1 MAEELVGNRSF
12 TVSVEDDETIGA
24 MISLTLGV
32 PNYNFFSWKQFDPDA
47 VQGTPAVVFVDVHL
61 SGDENGLD
69 FIPDIGKHWPDAA
82 IIVITAD
89 EDENT
94 LAHALALGAH
104 DFVQK
109 PIRPLELMARVK
121 ARLDEVNRRPDLV
134 LRFGD
139 LTFDSRL
146 SLLKGPLGE
155 TYLAHKEKELLIELI
170 KSQGITLAKDVLK
183 RRLWGAIKVTDNAF
197 DRKVFEVRKAI
208 KQVSTHTS
216 LQTKYGIGMHLLYAG
231 AAIAHKGDTYVTS

>member
-1 MAEELVGNRSF
+1 MTQEPVENRSF

-24 MISLTLGV
+24 MLSLTLGV
-32 PNYNFFSWKQFDPDA
+32 PNYNFTSWKQFNPDA
-47 VQGTPAVVFVDVHL
+47 IKGIPAAVFVDVHL

-69 FIPDIGKHWPDAA
+69 YIPDIGKHWPDSA

-94 LAHALALGAH
+94 LAQALALGAH

-109 PIRPLELMARVK
+109 PIRPMELMARVK
-121 ARLDEVNRRPDLV
+121 ARIDEVNRRPDLI

-139 LTFDSRL
+139 IHFDSRL
-146 SLLKGPLGE
+146 SLLKGPQGE
-155 TYLAHKEKELLIELI
+155 AYLAHKEKELLIELMN
-170 KSQGITLAKDVLK
+170 SQGITLAKDVLK

-197 DRKVFEVRKAI
+197 DRKVFEVRRAI
-208 KQVSTHTS
+208 KQVSKDTS
-216 LQTKYGIGMHLLYAG
+216 LQTKYGIGMHLLYASQLLNQSE
-231 AAIAHKGDTYVTS
+231 DVYVTP